1 KDAIRTLLG
10 LVVLFGLAW
19 LGGHERVRALEER
32 LGLTQL
38 ITSGFPFVIL
48 GLLAHT
54 SAINILSEATLQRIT
69 PFLQFGL
76 GWIGF
81 HTGFQLEARRLMAL
95 PRGTATAIALLT
107 VSPLLLI
114 MATSGLVIWA
124 IGQKHDWHLLL
135 REGLMIGLAGSLSAP
150 TLLRWLAS
158 SDSEE
163 RTAFVRSM
171 SLLDDVFVI
180 LALAVISAWLR
191 PSASTGWILPGVGWF
206 FVIFGMAA
214 VFGALADFT
223 IALAETRAERSALVL
238 AFVALSSGMAALF
251 QIPPLV
257 VSFLAGM
264 VFRNIPSPTAKND
277 IEETFARLE
286 RPIYL
291 VFLIIVGALW
301 HPGEALGWVLVIV
314 LFVARTI
321 GRKVGAIAFRR
332 ALPKE
337 ASPLH
342 ELSDFDLV
350 LPPLGPLAL
359 AFMITAQVVYE
370 SPAIRAMVTGV
381 LGTSI
386 LLEVFAQVFGR
397 ERPLPQKRDTLHS
410 RSQR

>member
-1 KDAIRTLLG
+1 MSFQPVPSQAQKEEKGGTTNAESPSPHPFPQPNLSERTHGESFPPTTPSSLPFSSSHQLGGGMDRSAPQENQAKKSQPSSPEEKDAIRTLLG

-107 VSPLLLI
+107 VSPLIFI
-114 MATSGLVIWA
+114 MATSSLVIWA
-124 IGQKHDWHLLL
+124 MGQKHDWHLLL

-158 SDSEE
+158 SASEE

-180 LALAVISAWLR
+180 LALAVLSAWLR
-191 PSASTGWILPGVGWF
+191 PSASTGWI
-206 FVIFGMAA
+206 
-214 VFGALADFT
+214 
-223 IALAETRAERSALVL
+223 
-238 AFVALSSGMAALF
+238 
-251 QIPPLV
+251 
-257 VSFLAGM
+257 
-264 VFRNIPSPTAKND
+264 
-277 IEETFARLE
+277 
-286 RPIYL
+286 
-291 VFLIIVGALW
+291 
-301 HPGEALGWVLVIV
+301 
-314 LFVARTI
+314 
-321 GRKVGAIAFRR
+321 
-332 ALPKE
+332 
-337 ASPLH
+337 
-342 ELSDFDLV
+342 
-350 LPPLGPLAL
+350 
-359 AFMITAQVVYE
+359 
-370 SPAIRAMVTGV
+370 
-381 LGTSI
+381 
-386 LLEVFAQVFGR
+386 
-397 ERPLPQKRDTLHS
+397 
-410 RSQR
+410 